1 MTPTTPLNARQIKFC
16 EEYIQDFNATQ
27 AALRAGYTPS
37 SAAST
42 GCRLLQYPVIKA
54 FIAQLR
60 GEQRKRNKAVSEKL
74 KQELFTIAFSDIS
87 DFVDPQEDGPGL
99 RIVGQNKR
107 RAISS
112 VHISK
117 SKNKNGGSQ
126 QLHVKMHNKMDALKI
141 LAKHIGFFEE
151 KPKSPDEYIHRPT
164 RREPSLDELLRE
176 EKYMPKGLPEDTEK
190 DGELTE

>member
-60 GEQRKRNKAVSEKL
+60 GEQRKRNKAV
-74 KQELFTIAFSDIS
+74 
-87 DFVDPQEDGPGL
+87 
-99 RIVGQNKR
+99 
-107 RAISS
+107 
-112 VHISK
+112 
-117 SKNKNGGSQ
+117 
-126 QLHVKMHNKMDALKI
+126 
-141 LAKHIGFFEE
+141 
-151 KPKSPDEYIHRPT
+151 
-164 RREPSLDELLRE
+164 
-176 EKYMPKGLPEDTEK
+176 
-190 DGELTE
+190 